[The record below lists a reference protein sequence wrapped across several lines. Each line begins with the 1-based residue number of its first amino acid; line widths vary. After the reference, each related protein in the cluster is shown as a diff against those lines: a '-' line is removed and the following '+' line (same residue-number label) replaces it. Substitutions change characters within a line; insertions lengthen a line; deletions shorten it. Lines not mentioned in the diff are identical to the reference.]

1 MLIVGEKINTSRKE
15 IREAVAR
22 RDAGFIRDLA
32 RKQYEAGANMI
43 DVNCGTFVDEE
54 PELLRWLVQEVQ
66 DELEGVPLCIDSPNP
81 EALQAALQVH
91 RGEALVNSIS
101 GETERYQNVLP
112 LLKEFNCRVVVLC
125 MDSEHG
131 IPHDAETRVQIAS
144 DLIERLEHEGI
155 SQDRI
160 YVDPLVQPVS
170 TATSNGPAAV
180 DTIRMVHSK
189 YPAVHSICGLSNISF
204 GLPNRWLLN
213 QAFLVMCI
221 YAGLDGV
228 IFDPLDRKMM
238 ALLTASLTLM
248 DRDPYCA
255 GYLNAYRQGNL
266 SG

>member
-32 RKQYEAGANMI
+32 RRQYEAGAGMI
-43 DVNCGTFVDEE
+43 DVNCGTFVDDE
-54 PELLRWLVQEVQ
+54 PEILRWLVQEVQ
-66 DELEGVPLCIDSPNP
+66 DELDGVPLCIDSPNP
-81 EALQAALQVH
+81 DALRAALQVH

-101 GETERYQNVLP
+101 GETGRYQNVLP

-131 IPHDAETRVQIAS
+131 IPHDAETRVRIAS
-144 DLIERLEHEGI
+144 DLIDRLQQEGI
-155 SQDRI
+155 PQDKI

-180 DTIRMVHSK
+180 DTIRMVHAM

-213 QAFLVMCI
+213 QAFLVMCM

-228 IFDPLDRKMM
+228 ILDPLDRKMM
-238 ALLTASLTLM
+238 ALLTASLTLT

-255 GYLNAYRQGNL
+255 GYLKAFRQGTL
-266 SG
+266 SE